1 MSEDRLEKKLTSTV
15 ELILLTIV
23 IQKPGILLREL
34 KAELHTDY
42 RVDISLST
50 ICNFLHKSGFNHQKM
65 VLVAKQRDNYLRSV
79 FIHDTALYKT
89 EMFVFLDETR
99 ADKRNAIR
107 RYGYSVRGK
116 PAISHVFFDC
126 GEHIS
131 AIYSCH
137 VV

>member
-1 MSEDRLEKKLTSTV
+1 MQRTVGLLSALKASKTAVSEDRLEKKLTSTV

-65 VLVAKQRDNYLRSV
+65 VLVAKQ
-79 FIHDTALYKT
+79 
-89 EMFVFLDETR
+89 
-99 ADKRNAIR
+99 
-107 RYGYSVRGK
+107 
-116 PAISHVFFDC
+116 
-126 GEHIS
+126 
-131 AIYSCH
+131 
-137 VV
+137 